1 MMLCVAELP
10 ADDIQGASKVK
21 VAFRHKAGTLVP
33 ITVSRWMEV
42 KIVAGAKP
50 YPRTNL
56 ERGRL
61 GVKCRGVQT
70 IRHEHRHRLQVL
82 NNDMYKDESG

>member
-1 MMLCVAELP
+1 
-10 ADDIQGASKVK
+10 
-21 VAFRHKAGTLVP
+21 
-33 ITVSRWMEV
+33 MEV